1 MTAAEKLRMGHELG
15 ELGVDVLEAGFAAAS
30 PDEVAAIAA
39 IAREVAGPRI
49 TALARAHS
57 EDIEAAARSVEPAAK
72 PGIHVFIATS
82 DIHLERKLG
91 IGKEECLDRAGEAV
105 RLARTFVEDVEFSAE
120 DATRSDPDFL
130 TRVVQVAVEAGAK
143 TINLPDTVGY
153 ALPDEIR
160 EMIGGLRDRVPGL
173 DQCVISTHCHDD
185 LGLAVANSLAAVEAG
200 ARQVEC
206 TMNGIGERAGN
217 AALEEV
223 VMALRVR
230 ENGLGH
236 ETGIQHDR
244 LYRTSRLLSY
254 LTGIQPQPNKAIVG
268 RNAFSH
274 EAGIHQ
280 HGMLNDPRTYEIMTP
295 AMVGVSRSTL
305 VMGKHS
311 GRHGLE
317 ARLAELGYTLSPEE
331 LMAVSERF
339 QELADRKKEILDED
353 LISILHHRVMEDVPE
368 LHRIVE
374 LEVQCGGDVSVAS
387 VTAMSE
393 SGFPR
398 SARAE
403 GDGPIAAAF
412 AAAEQ
417 LHDFKIVL
425 DEFEIHAA
433 TPGRDAVGEVTIRA
447 HADGQTFTGRG
458 GATDVVLAAMHAY
471 FHVVNKAEEAR
482 ALEARHMASINEWG
496 V

>member
-1 MTAAEKLRMGHELG
+1 MARITIFDTTLRDGEQSPGASMTAAEKLRMAHELG

-39 IAREVAGPRI
+39 IGREVTGPRI

-57 EDIEAAARSVEPAAK
+57 GDIEAAARAVESAAK

-82 DIHLERKLG
+82 DIHLEKKLG
-91 IGKEECLDRAGEAV
+91 IGMEECLERAGEAV

-160 EMIGGLRDRVPGL
+160 EMIRGLLDRVPDLG
-173 DQCVISTHCHDD
+173 QCVISTHCHDD

-295 AMVGVSRSTL
+295 EMVGVSRSTL

-317 ARLAELGYTLSPEE
+317 ARLAELGYKLSPEE
-331 LMAVSERF
+331 LVAVAERF
-339 QELADRKKEILDED
+339 QELADRKKDILDED

-368 LHRIVE
+368 IHRIVE
-374 LEVQCGGDVSVAS
+374 LDVQCGGDVSAAS
-387 VTAMSE
+387 VTVMSE
-393 SGFPR
+393 GGFPR
-398 SARAE
+398 FAQAE

-433 TPGRDAVGEVTIRA
+433 TPGRDALGEVTIRA

-458 GATDVVLAAMHAY
+458 GATDVVLAATQAY
-471 FHVVNKAEEAR
+471 FHVVN
-482 ALEARHMASINEWG
+482 
-496 V
+496 